1 MANKEYTE
9 EELNYFRVC
18 YITTHIIREGLKEL
32 FKREWDRHHSPGF
45 GLWQDA
51 ARNGQD
57 FFRMESEKSRSKNSR
72 LLTIIQNGNTE
83 EWDCTCFFFAI
94 LYSDTLGYVISPA
107 VAKDVDDLRKFRNE
121 VFAHCS
127 KASFPEAEYQ
137 RCVSKVLNAFTS
149 LHLSAVELQRIINQ
163 KGFPTEELQKLHE
176 QVTVLED
183 EIQGKPKPFMILPQ
197 APSHA
202 VVERKV
208 EVEDIMQK
216 FSDLQTNNKDAS
228 VVTIYISGNPGCGKS
243 QIAREVGK
251 QFFEREAA
259 TNDCDSCTLVMTF
272 NAESEQS
279 LLDSYCKFALKVGV
293 TEYSLNSITGGDSI
307 LLPDEKICHLKTLV
321 SAKME
326 NYSSWLLIYDNVN
339 ELKDLSGSTNDS
351 WLRCGDH
358 LPDEHWGGFGH
369 VLVTTQDSINIPE
382 ADPLCESVSLSKGM
396 QSEDVRILLRKIC
409 CFSSDSE
416 EESLVLNALDYQPL
430 AIACAAVYVRY
441 IGVSHTKSSSN
452 VWKEYLTKLETLE
465 KRASTEKVYEWTSK
479 SYRPSMTAAITLA
492 LERLVHEP
500 YFEHVVP
507 FLAMGAPTPIHVNL
521 IVRYLIERDPD
532 CDEDL
537 AAAEIVK
544 CSLQMQHCP
553 DDNLKVQVN
562 MHQVVHKAVR
572 KYLLDKYS
580 EEQIAEFILLYIKIL
595 STSAKHDPLH
605 FDLNFHMTSKIMAP
619 HLKSLCHQ
627 PSELWE
633 LVLAKTSER
642 NALPSTFFSFGD
654 IFRKHFFLLE
664 AGSYFRKA
672 LQIAKDGYDSGDK
685 DKVTFIASI
694 LNNQG
699 LVYQENGQYEEAEV
713 YYKRALDTLKAL
725 HPPKTSL
732 PEIADSLNKL
742 GTLYYTISYK
752 EIAKR
757 QRERRHYVLQRYGL
771 EASNLATRDYDD
783 NSYMERAK
791 CYFQQSLDM
800 RKQLY
805 GPQHSEVAA
814 SLSNVAS
821 IHCVMGDLE
830 TAKEFFQN
838 SHALRKRIYGE
849 EHPCVADSLNNL
861 GILHSKMGLTV
872 EAIQYLEKAFEMR
885 KKLFFYD
892 HAVIADSYINLALAY
907 QYNGQL
913 EKAKEYFEEALRI
926 RERVSGKEH
935 SLIAAVLFNFS
946 DLYWRLGEMKKC
958 RELHNRARQ
967 IGNLF
972 KRPGLLD
979 SEFIPHN
986 EPFQYFKSGLH
997 SCSHYGYFVAQA
1009 NFPAFDPFPPG
1020 QYPITCTAER
1030 P

>member
-32 FKREWDRHHSPGF
+32 FKREWDLHYGPGF
-45 GLWQDA
+45 GLWQDT

-57 FFRMESEKSRSKNSR
+57 FFTMESKKSRSKNSR

-107 VAKDVDDLRKFRNE
+107 VAKDVDDLRMFRNE

-163 KGFPTEELQKLHE
+163 KSFPTGELQKLQE
-176 QVTVLED
+176 QVTILED

-243 QIAREVGK
+243 QVAREVGR

-259 TNDCDSCTLVMTF
+259 TNDRDRCTLVMTF

-293 TEYSLNSITGGDSI
+293 TEYSLNSITRGDSI

-339 ELKDLSGSTNDS
+339 ELKDLSGSLNN

-358 LPDEHWGGFGH
+358 LPDEHWGGCGH

-382 ADPLCESVSLSKGM
+382 ADPLCESLSLSKGM
-396 QSEDVRILLRKIC
+396 QSEDARILLRKIC
-409 CFSSDSE
+409 SFSGDSE
-416 EESLVLNALDYQPL
+416 QESLVLDALDYQPL
-430 AIACAAVYVRY
+430 AIACAAIYVRY

-452 VWKEYLTKLETLE
+452 VWKEYLTKLETFE
-465 KRASTEKVYEWTSK
+465 KRASTEKVYEWTSR

-492 LERLVHEP
+492 LEKLVQEP

-507 FLAMGAPTPIHVNL
+507 FLAMGAPTPIHVDL
-521 IVRYLIERDPD
+521 IVRYLIELDPD

-544 CSLQMQHCP
+544 CSLLMQHCP

-562 MHQVVHKAVR
+562 MHQVVHKAFR
-572 KYLLDKYS
+572 KYLLDNYS
-580 EEQIAEFILLYIKIL
+580 EGQIAEFILLYIKIL

-619 HLKSLCHQ
+619 YLKSLCHQ

-642 NALPSTFFSFGD
+642 NALQSTFFSFGD
-654 IFRKHFFLLE
+654 ICRKHFFLLE

-742 GTLYYTISYK
+742 GTLYYAISYK

-892 HAVIADSYINLALAY
+892 HAVIADSYNNLALAY

-997 SCSHYGYFVAQA
+997 SCSHYGYFVAQG
-1009 NFPAFDPFPPG
+1009 NFLAFDPFPPG

>member
-45 GLWQDA
+45 GLWQDT

-57 FFRMESEKSRSKNSR
+57 FFRMESGKSRSKHSR

-163 KGFPTEELQKLHE
+163 KGFPTEELQKLQE
-176 QVTVLED
+176 QVTILED

-339 ELKDLSGSTNDS
+339 ELKDLSGSTND

-358 LPDEHWGGFGH
+358 LPGEHWGGCGH

-396 QSEDVRILLRKIC
+396 QSEDARILLRKIC
-409 CFSSDSE
+409 CFACDSE

-430 AIACAAVYVRY
+430 AIACAAIYVRY

-465 KRASTEKVYEWTSK
+465 KRASTEKVYEWTSR
-479 SYRPSMTAAITLA
+479 SCRPSMTAAVTLA
-492 LERLVHEP
+492 SEKLVQEP
-500 YFEHVVP
+500 YFEHVAP
-507 FLAMGAPTPIHVNL
+507 FLAMGAPTPVHVDL
-521 IVRYLIERDPD
+521 IVRYLIEHDPD
-532 CDEDL
+532 CDKDL
-537 AAAEIVK
+537 AAAKIVK
-544 CSLQMQHCP
+544 CPLLMQHCP
-553 DDNLKVQVN
+553 VDCSKVQVK
-562 MHQVVHKAVR
+562 MHQVVHKVFR

-580 EEQIAEFILLYIKIL
+580 DEQIAELILLYIEIL
-595 STSAKHDPLH
+595 STSAQHDPLH
-605 FDLNFHMTSKIMAP
+605 FDLNFHMTSKMMAP
-619 HLKSLCHQ
+619 HLKTLCHR
-627 PSELWE
+627 PSPVWK
-633 LVLAKTSER
+633 LVLAKSSER
-642 NALPSTFFSFGD
+642 NALASTFFSFGD
-654 IFRKHFFLLE
+654 ICRKHFFLSE
-664 AGSYFRKA
+664 AWDYFHKA
-672 LQIAKDGYDSGDK
+672 LKIAKDGYDSGDK
-685 DKVTFIASI
+685 NQLNFIATI

-699 LVYQENGQYEEAEV
+699 LIFHENGEYEEAEL
-713 YYKRALDTLKAL
+713 YYKRALDTLRAL
-725 HPPKTSL
+725 HPPNTCL
-732 PEIADSLNKL
+732 PEIADSLSKL

-752 EIAKR
+752 EIADR
-757 QRERRHYVLQRYGL
+757 QRERRDYVMQQYGL
-771 EASNLATRDYDD
+771 EPSSLAICDYDD
-783 NSYMERAK
+783 NSYIEKAK

-800 RKQLY
+800 RKKLY
-805 GPQHSEVAA
+805 GPEHSEVAA

-821 IHCVMGDLE
+821 IHYVMGDLE
-830 TAKEFFQN
+830 TAKEFFQR

-861 GILHSKMGLTV
+861 GILHSKIGLKM

-892 HAVIADSYINLALAY
+892 HAVIADSYNNLALAY

-913 EKAKEYFEEALRI
+913 EKAKECFEEALRI
-926 RERVSGKEH
+926 RQRVSGKEH
-935 SLIAAVLFNFS
+935 ALIAAVLYNFS

-958 RELHNRARQ
+958 KELHNRARQ
-967 IGNLF
+967 IVRRF
-972 KRPGLLD
+972 KRPGRLD
-979 SEFIPHN
+979 SKFIPHD
-986 EPFQYFKSGLH
+986 EPFQHFKSGMH
-997 SCSHYGYFVAQA
+997 SCSHYGYVVVQA